1 LRFGGMN
8 STAPWM
14 TIVGVVHHVRY
25 RTLEAQSRVEVYVA
39 LAQRPYGNMSLAIR
53 TSTDPASLAPT
64 VQKEIQAVDPEQPVF
79 QVRTM
84 EELLHNSL
92 GRRRLSLLLLGI
104 FAGAA
109 LLLAAVGIYG
119 IMAYWVSQRS
129 HEMGIRMAL
138 GAGRMDVLRLVLR
151 QSFILAGLGVAL
163 GVIGSLALTQVIAGL
178 LFNVKATD
186 PVTFILVAITL
197 AGVALLASLIPAQR
211 ATGVDPMVA
220 LRYE

>member
-1 LRFGGMN
+1 MAGG
-8 STAPWM
+8 A
-14 TIVGVVHHVRY
+14 GRLHG
-25 RTLEAQSRVEVYVA
+25 L
-39 LAQRPYGNMSLAIR
+39 SLAIR
-53 TSTDPASLAPT
+53 TQTDPHNFAAT
-64 VQKEIQAVDPEQPVF
+64 VQKEIQSVDPDQPVYR
-79 QVRTM
+79 VRTM
-84 EELLHNSL
+84 DEMEQSSMA
-92 GRRRLSLLLLGI
+92 RRRLSMLLGI

-119 IMAYWVSQRS
+119 IMSYWVNQRS

-151 QSFILAGLGVAL
+151 QSGILAGLGVGL
-163 GVIGSLALTQVIAGL
+163 GLAGSLALTRLIAGL
-178 LFNVKATD
+178 LFNVKPTD

>member
-1 LRFGGMN
+1 
-8 STAPWM
+8 
-14 TIVGVVHHVRY
+14 
-25 RTLEAQSRVEVYVA
+25 
-39 LAQRPYGNMSLAIR
+39 MSLAIR

-84 EELLHNSL
+84 EELLHTSL

-119 IMAYWVSQRS
+119 IMSYWVSQRS

-163 GVIGSLALTQVIAGL
+163 GLVGSLALTRLIESMLFKVKPSDPATFLTVAG
-178 LFNVKATD
+178 V
-186 PVTFILVAITL
+186 L
-197 AGVALLASLIPAQR
+197 AAVALLASFIPAQR
-211 ATGVDPMVA
+211 ATSVDPMVA